1 MPSLRRRIMKIEKNL
16 ERTLI
21 ACFLITT
28 MAFCN
33 FLFANQES
41 FNQKETEKYL
51 KKARI
56 SNRRPSGT
64 RGDSYVV
71 HLDVGGIKKRGFL
84 KFSNYQRPREP
95 TDSFMYGLAAYELDK
110 LLDLNIIPPVVE
122 RTFNQGKAS
131 LQILVNLL
139 WDEGERRLKNIVPP
153 DPERFFNSLEE
164 IKIFE
169 YLVYDISLC
178 QQSDLQ
184 DILITDEWKI
194 WHVDFSQAFEPEPK
208 LIEGCEITRCSRK
221 LYENMRQI
229 EDKKIKSK
237 LKKYLNEDEIEALLK
252 RKKLIIEMIQ
262 KLIEEKGEAAVL
274 F

>member
-1 MPSLRRRIMKIEKNL
+1 MKIEKNL
-16 ERTLI
+16 ERTFI
-21 ACFLITT
+21 TCFLITV

-41 FNQKETEKYL
+41 FDHKKTEKYL
-51 KKARI
+51 KRARI
-56 SNRRPSGT
+56 TNRRPSGT
-64 RGDSYVV
+64 RGDSYFVY
-71 HLDVGGIKKRGFL
+71 LDVGGIKKRGFL
-84 KFSNYQRPREP
+84 KFSNYQRPRVL
-95 TDSFMYGLAAYELDK
+95 TDSYMYGLAAYELDK

-122 RTFNQGKAS
+122 RTLTGGKAS

-139 WDEGERRLKNIVPP
+139 WDEDERRLKNITPP
-153 DPERFFNSLEE
+153 DPERFFNALEE

-169 YLVYDISLC
+169 YLVYDDLLC
-178 QQSDLQ
+178 LQSDLQ
-184 DILITDEWKI
+184 DILITDEWKV
-194 WHVDFSQAFEPEPK
+194 WHVDFSEAFEPEPR

-221 LYENMRQI
+221 LYQNLQQT

-237 LKKYLNEDEIEALLK
+237 LKKYLNKDEIDALLK
-252 RKKLIIEMIQ
+252 RKKLIIETIQ